1 MILEIMAVALRMV
14 QCLRLSKLLYE
25 VMEGSDFVSRITA
38 PGIGK
43 VLMNVRRPRK
53 LSMYDIRH
61 PVAVTGRH
69 DGQSREGSCKVVG
82 MRAHGHVHL
91 FDHCFKETPF
101 HQLSAP

>member
-1 MILEIMAVALRMV
+1 
-14 QCLRLSKLLYE
+14 
-25 VMEGSDFVSRITA
+25 MEGFNFVSRITA
-38 PGIGK
+38 PGVGK
-43 VLMNVRRPRK
+43 VSVDVRRPGK
-53 LSMYDIRH
+53 PSMYDIRH

-91 FDHCFKETPF
+91 FDHCSKETPF